1 MAAIRRAVCFGR
13 KGDMSMDALGKPARR
28 MFYVVIAGLTLSLTF
43 NVWDSIEKTKLN
55 QQYAQLIE
63 QRSEQIEEI
72 EESFQ
77 LYRKLNK
84 LYDEEIKRG
93 NKINNDRDIINKR
106 TQDVLNSLIDLRDE
120 LYLLKLKKNATQ

>member
-1 MAAIRRAVCFGR
+1 
-13 KGDMSMDALGKPARR
+13 
-28 MFYVVIAGLTLSLTF
+28 MFYVVIAGLTLSLAF